1 MCGILA
7 TFARADVPL
16 EGFAKR
22 LSTIQ
27 SRGPDDSAIYSP
39 EKGVILGFN
48 RLAING
54 NDDDSNQ
61 PFRMGD
67 ITLVCNGE
75 IFNHKE
81 LEEELNYTPVSES
94 DCEVLIPAYHRWGP
108 LEMCNHLDAEFA
120 FVLYDKK
127 LSKIVA
133 ARDPYGVR
141 PLFINMGGLI
151 ASELKAI
158 APLYAEQFK
167 PGYVYCNDGSV
178 TTYTPYKKSFT
189 GSMPGLSIS
198 PPHPEDTV
206 YTLLC
211 QAVKKRMMCENG
223 GVCCLLSGGL
233 DSSLVA
239 SLAQRYS
246 TDPIHTFSIGLPG
259 SPDLQYARKV
269 ADHIGSVHHEV
280 LATEEEFIR
289 AIPDVIK
296 AIESYD
302 ITTVRASV
310 GNYLIAKHIRDN
322 TQFKVVLNGDY
333 ADEVFG
339 GYLYLRLAP
348 GDNEFATERDKLLK
362 NICYFDSLRSDRC
375 ICAWGLEARAPF
387 ADKALVDYILHLDS
401 SITSCRDKQEKWILR
416 KAFDGMGLIPDEVLW
431 RQKEAFSDGVSSTT
445 RSWYQVAADA
455 QSPMTEE
462 EYYKK
467 VFIDNY
473 GENNLD
479 VIPYKWMPKWGNTKD
494 PSARTLGIYL
504 KASSD

>member
-7 TFARADVPL
+7 TFANAGVPL
-16 EGFAKR
+16 EEFAKR
-22 LSTIQ
+22 LAKIQ
-27 SRGPDDSAIYSP
+27 PRGPDDSAIHSP
-39 EKGVILGFN
+39 TNGVILGFN
-48 RLAING
+48 RLSING
-54 NDDDSNQ
+54 NDDESNQ
-61 PFRMGD
+61 PFRVGD

-75 IFNHKE
+75 IFNHRE
-81 LEEELNYTPVSES
+81 LEEELNYTPVSGS

-108 LEMCNHLDAEFA
+108 IEMCNRLDAEFA
-120 FVLYDKK
+120 FVLYDNKT
-127 LSKIVA
+127 SRIVA

-141 PLFINMGGLI
+141 PLFINKCGLI

-158 APLYAEQFK
+158 APLRAEQFK
-167 PGYVYCNDGSV
+167 PGYVYCSDGGY
-178 TTYTPYKKSFT
+178 TTYSPYKRVASPEWT
-189 GSMPGLSIS
+189 IS
-198 PPHPEDTV
+198 PPHPEDDV
-206 YTLLC
+206 YALLC
-211 QAVKKRMMCENG
+211 QSVKKRMMCENG

-246 TDPIHTFSIGLPG
+246 SDPIHTFSIGLPG
-259 SPDLQYARKV
+259 SPDLEYARKV

-280 LATEEEFIR
+280 LATEDEFIR
-289 AIPDVIK
+289 AIPDVIR

-302 ITTVRASV
+302 TTTVRASV
-310 GNYLIAKHIRDN
+310 GNYLIAKYIREN

-348 GDNEFATERDKLLK
+348 SDSEFGIERDALLR

-387 ADKALVDYILHLDS
+387 ADKALVEYVLGLQN
-401 SITSCRDKQEKWILR
+401 SITSCRTKQEKWILR
-416 KAFDGMGLIPDEVLW
+416 KAFDGMGVIPDEILW

-445 RSWYQVAADA
+445 RSWYKIAADA
-455 QSPMTEE
+455 QAPMTED

-467 VFIDNY
+467 IFIEAY
-473 GENNLD
+473 GENNLG
-479 VIPYKWMPKWGNTKD
+479 VIPYKWMPKWGNTTD
-494 PSARTLGIYL
+494 PSARTLEIYL
-504 KASSD
+504 KASDN